1 MSVAWKKLAARID
14 GLNLRERVFLFLA
27 VMVVCAALVD
37 SLWVSPARQQ
47 HQLVRQKFD
56 AHAAEMRQLQDD
68 LRLQALQPSAARQ
81 AREELARIR
90 TQIDTTN
97 RSIAVLSAVTGGG
110 TSLPDVLVHFLR
122 RHGSLTLVR
131 TSSVAV
137 PTAGG
142 AATPDRPSRP
152 GQEVTVAGPYAELVR
167 YVRTL
172 ETAMPDLR
180 WGPLKLKAD
189 QQPPELTLQVFLVGS
204 PP

>member
-1 MSVAWKKLAARID
+1 MSFVPGRPRQARAAVRSAEGSSMSAGRSSPRALD
-14 GLNLRERVFLFLA
+14 ALNLRERVFLFLA

-90 TQIDTTN
+90 THLHHEPEH
-97 RSIAVLSAVTGGG
+97 RRRCLRFTGGG

-122 RHGSLTLVR
+122 RY
-131 TSSVAV
+131 
-137 PTAGG
+137 P
-142 AATPDRPSRP
+142 AA
-152 GQEVTVAGPYAELVR
+152 
-167 YVRTL
+167 
-172 ETAMPDLR
+172 
-180 WGPLKLKAD
+180 
-189 QQPPELTLQVFLVGS
+189 
-204 PP
+204 